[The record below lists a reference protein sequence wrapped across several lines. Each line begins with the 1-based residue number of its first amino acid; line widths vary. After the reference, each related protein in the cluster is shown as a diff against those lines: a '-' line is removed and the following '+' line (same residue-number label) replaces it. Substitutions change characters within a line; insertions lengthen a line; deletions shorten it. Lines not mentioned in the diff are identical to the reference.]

1 MKEDKK
7 LVLTA
12 GKIWARIGL
21 AILLLIGAYGV
32 LCPLLFSNSESDFGV
47 ILGMI
52 LTWFSPFLAIWL
64 IWPVLKFFFIT
75 KPKLKEM
82 ERYNRDRWR

>member
-1 MKEDKK
+1 MKDEK

-21 AILLLIGAYGV
+21 AILLLIGVYGV
-32 LCPLLFSNSESDFGV
+32 LAPLLFSNSESDFGV
-47 ILGMI
+47 LLGMVLVWI
-52 LTWFSPFLAIWL
+52 TPFLTIWL
-64 IWPVLKFFFIT
+64 IWPVIKFFFIT
-75 KPKLKEM
+75 KPRLKEM

>member
-1 MKEDKK
+1 MENKK

-21 AILLLIGAYGV
+21 AILLLIGVYGV
-32 LCPLLFSNSESDFGV
+32 LAPLLFSNSESDFGV
-47 ILGMI
+47 FLGMVVI
-52 LTWFSPFLAIWL
+52 WIAPFLAIWL

-82 ERYNRDRWR
+82 ERYGRDRWR